1 MQANYAI
8 IRGHENYDEGY
19 PITRVH
25 VWNITLNRARYLVNG
40 IIPSTQKLPNF
51 ALWLDI
57 RQTSESENVV
67 LHPTCIHVFWPYFGP
82 HQYSVNQF

>member
-1 MQANYAI
+1 MMQANYDI

-25 VWNITLNRARYLVNG
+25 VESITLNRARCLVNG
-40 IIPSTQKLPNF
+40 IIPSTQNLPNF
-51 ALWLDI
+51 ALWFNI

-67 LHPTCIHVFWPYFGP
+67 FTWR
-82 HQYSVNQF
+82 